1 MARMPAYRTVYY
13 DLKSAIKN
21 EVYPVGSL
29 LPTESELEKQ
39 YAVSRV
45 TVRRAVSLLAAEGY
59 VKATQGKGTQVLPFA
74 TTQKLGGIS
83 SITETLKSRGF
94 TITTQD
100 AYVELVPATAQ
111 VAMEL
116 QIKEGEPVYCLQR
129 VQCANGVPC
138 ALMTNYL
145 KVNLL
150 PEFEKYVGSFTG
162 LYSFLEEQYH
172 IVFVDAVERLSAIS
186 ASFTDAQILRI
197 KVGHPLLCSKRT
209 CNTTSGPFEY
219 SVNKLVTDKY
229 EYSVYLKGR

>member
-116 QIKEGEPVYCLQR
+116 QIKEGSPFLIWVMSISGEETISSPHSLTACSY
-129 VQCANGVPC
+129 ASGSI
-138 ALMTNYL
+138 
-145 KVNLL
+145 
-150 PEFEKYVGSFTG
+150 SFT
-162 LYSFLEEQYH
+162 
-172 IVFVDAVERLSAIS
+172 
-186 ASFTDAQILRI
+186 AS
-197 KVGHPLLCSKRT
+197 S
-209 CNTTSGPFEY
+209 
-219 SVNKLVTDKY
+219 
-229 EYSVYLKGR
+229 

>member
-1 MARMPAYRTVYY
+1 MARIPAYRTLYF
-13 DLKSAIKN
+13 DLKSSIKDG
-21 EVYPVGSL
+21 VYPVDTL
-29 LPTESELEKQ
+29 LPTESELEKL
-39 YAVSRV
+39 YSVSRV

-83 SITETLKSRGF
+83 SITETLKDRGF

-100 AYVELVPATAQ
+100 AYVEKIPAPAL

-116 QIKEGEPVYCLQR
+116 KIKEGEPVYCLQR
-129 VQCANGVPC
+129 VQCADGVPC

-150 PEFEKYVGSFTG
+150 PDFEKYVGTFTG
-162 LYSFLEEQYH
+162 LYSFLEEHYN

-186 ASFTDAQILRI
+186 ATFTDAQILRI

-209 CNTTSGPFEY
+209 CTTTSGPFEY
-219 SVNKLVTDKY
+219 SINKLVADKY
-229 EYSVYLKGR
+229 EYSVYLQGR